1 MPPPRRKKWTEAEER
16 TLIDKY
22 GEMVCDGTL
31 SKMKT
36 REKKFKPIALHV
48 NSIHHLGDPTV
59 YPWEWSWKDVSNK
72 VQNMRHQYSL
82 VKQKIKRPGGGGDA
96 VVSGGDGFDWV
107 EGLTHW
113 SNFLRYKEVFGDV
126 TLPFGDLPA
135 IGNNEFDQEMEIVE
149 FGNLG
154 QAGSGGGYVGG
165 IDGGQN
171 GVMGLEF
178 DYDGG
183 EGEGEGEENYN
194 NGNHVKEDGD
204 NNGFVYGEI
213 ETMGSE
219 TRKKR
224 KVVKNLEKK
233 AWGFV
238 ANQLAQLRDMEAR
251 FEQREEERERE
262 RQRRESLRI
271 KKEEEREK
279 QWEER
284 EKVIEKLREGMK
296 DEWEAMEKEREER
309 RRRRDDELIEDRK
322 WEERRNRRRCEWKAR
337 IDEMLSQHRAEMTQ
351 IQGRVLE
358 EQQNVTNQLVGMV
371 SQWTGGI
378 SDNTTGSHYLSQ
390 MMQNLQHV
398 GGIVDG
404 DARVEGH
411 NEEDDQFIVDG

>member
-22 GEMVCDGTL
+22 GEMVCDGSL

-36 REKKFKPIALHV
+36 REKKYKPIALHV
-48 NSIHHLGDPTV
+48 NSIHHLGDPIV

-82 VKQKIKRPGGGGDA
+82 VKQKIKRPGGSDPV
-96 VVSGGDGFDWV
+96 VVSGGEGYDWV

-135 IGNNEFDQEMEIVE
+135 IGSNGFDENHQEMEIVE

-154 QAGSGGGYVGG
+154 QASSGGYVGG
-165 IDGGQN
+165 MDGAPN

-183 EGEGEGEENYN
+183 EGQENY

-224 KVVKNLEKK
+224 KAVKNLEKK

-238 ANQLAQLRDMEAR
+238 ANQLAQLREMEAR

-284 EKVIEKLREGMK
+284 EKVIEKLREGRNE
-296 DEWEAMEKEREER
+296 EWEAMEKEQEER
-309 RRRRDDELIEDRK
+309 RRQRDEELIEARK

-337 IDEMLSQHRAEMTQ
+337 IDEMLSEHRAEMTQ
-351 IQGRVLE
+351 VQGRILE

-378 SDNTTGSHYLSQ
+378 SDNTSGSSHYFSQ

-411 NEEDDQFIVDG
+411 NEDDQFIVDG